1 MTLGERCYAALVAT
15 GAHPFGEMA
24 KPWADLPEDYR
35 ERLESTG
42 RALDAATRADVVAQ
56 VDAFSSAEFKG
67 EKWRDERWAVDYALD
82 CVRMGRS

>member
-35 ERLESTG
+35 ERLEATG
-42 RALDAATRADVVAQ
+42 RTLDAATRADVVWQ
-56 VDAFSSAEFKG
+56 LY
-67 EKWRDERWAVDYALD
+67 DYAATLD
-82 CVRMGRS
+82 RDDGHDRAVCDAAERVEAGRD